1 MRQSLLSLAVASV
14 LVTTSALAATP
25 TATTAASVT
34 PASPAFN
41 GGGPGFGGPGSSSN
55 GLPHLD
61 HVFVIMMENHLKSEI
76 IGNPNAPFMNQ
87 EAVEAGQSL
96 NYFGVGH
103 PSLVNYLELTG
114 GSNFGITNDD
124 PLNWV
129 SGPCQSNI
137 SAGDCSGAVDSIY
150 GPGTDVATPATAPS
164 GGCNGQISFTG
175 TPVQNNCAL
184 RNYKAITYTPKTI
197 AHQLVEHNLSF
208 KDYQESLP
216 TTGPRVDGVYYS
228 DGNFSN
234 LTPASFFTS
243 NTPTPVISQLYV
255 TDHNPFV
262 FFADIQVGANPLLS
276 EAQVVEWNGTGGL
289 YQDLATGEVP
299 NLSFIVPNKCH
310 DIHTV
315 GGQANTCTDQQPD
328 IQLSDSIVKQVVV
341 AIKSS
346 PVWKRGNN
354 AIVILFD
361 ENDYSNNQNRVP
373 FIVDKNYGTPG
384 KQSTTYYDHFDLLKT
399 LETAFG
405 LPCLNNA
412 SNETSQLIDLFDK

>member
-25 TATTAASVT
+25 AATTTASVT
-34 PASPAFN
+34 TASPAFN
-41 GGGPGFGGPGSSSN
+41 GGGPGYGGPGYGGPGSGGNGGSS
-55 GLPHLD
+55 LPHLD

-76 IGNPNAPFMNQ
+76 IGNVNAPFMNQ

-124 PLNWV
+124 PVNWV
-129 SGPCQSNI
+129 KSGPCQSNI
-137 SAGDCSGAVDSIY
+137 SAGDCSGAVDPIF

-175 TPVQNNCAL
+175 TPIENNCAL

-228 DGNFSN
+228 DGNFS
-234 LTPASFFTS
+234 T
-243 NTPTPVISQLYV
+243 
-255 TDHNPFV
+255 
-262 FFADIQVGANPLLS
+262 
-276 EAQVVEWNGTGGL
+276 
-289 YQDLATGEVP
+289 
-299 NLSFIVPNKCH
+299 
-310 DIHTV
+310 
-315 GGQANTCTDQQPD
+315 
-328 IQLSDSIVKQVVV
+328 
-341 AIKSS
+341 
-346 PVWKRGNN
+346 
-354 AIVILFD
+354 
-361 ENDYSNNQNRVP
+361 
-373 FIVDKNYGTPG
+373 
-384 KQSTTYYDHFDLLKT
+384 
-399 LETAFG
+399 
-405 LPCLNNA
+405 
-412 SNETSQLIDLFDK
+412 